1 MKIALIGGTGPQG
14 KGLALRWAQA
24 GIDVLMGSRSAERG
38 VEIANTLAQQLDGR
52 TGSITGMPNEAAAS
66 EAEEFVVLTVP
77 YSGHRSTI
85 EALKRVLSGKILI
98 DVVVPLAKG
107 NPKAVSMPPEGSA
120 TEEAQSILGNDIP
133 VVGALHN
140 VSAHVL
146 EQLDRPIN
154 CDVLV
159 CGNNKAAKDR
169 AIELVEKLGVR
180 AYNVGLADS
189 ARAVERLTAIL
200 IRLNITR
207 DYPFRHAGVR
217 IWPEDKS
224 GY

>member
-1 MKIALIGGTGPQG
+1 MRIALIGGTGPQG

-24 GIDVLMGSRSAERG
+24 GIDVLIGSRSADRG
-38 VEIANTLAQQLDGR
+38 RELAGSLAARLKGDA
-52 TGSITGMPNEAAAS
+52 GSITGMSNEEATS
-66 EAEEFVVLTVP
+66 GAEEFVVLTVP

-85 EALKRVLSGKILI
+85 ETLKAVLAGKILV
-98 DVVVPLAKG
+98 DVVVPLAQG

-120 TEEAQSILGNDIP
+120 TEEAQSILGDVTP

-140 VSAHVL
+140 VSAHAL
-146 EQLDRPIN
+146 QQLDGPIN

-159 CGNNKAAKDR
+159 CGNSKAAKDR
-169 AIELVEKLGVR
+169 VIELIERLGVR
-180 AYNVGLADS
+180 AYNVGLAES

-207 DYPFRHAGVR
+207 AYHFRHAGIR
-217 IWPEDKS
+217 IWPED
-224 GY
+224 

>member
-1 MKIALIGGTGPQG
+1 MRIALIGGTGPQG
-14 KGLALRWAQA
+14 RGLALRWAQA
-24 GIDVLMGSRSAERG
+24 GIDVLIGSRSADRG
-38 VEIANTLAQQLDGR
+38 RELASPLTARLKGGA
-52 TGSITGMPNEAAAS
+52 GSISGMSNMEAAS

-85 EALKRVLSGKILI
+85 EALKGILASKILI
-98 DVVVPLAKG
+98 DLAVPLAQG
-107 NPKAVSMPPEGSA
+107 NPKAVTMPPEGSA
-120 TEEAQSILGNDIP
+120 TEEAQSILGSDIP

-159 CGNNKAAKDR
+159 CGNNKTAKTR
-169 AIELVEKLGVR
+169 VIELVERLGIR

-189 ARAVERLTAIL
+189 ARAIERLTAIL
-200 IRLNITR
+200 IRLNITKA
-207 DYPFRHAGVR
+207 YPFRHAGIR
-217 IWPEDKS
+217 IWPEDEN
-224 GY
+224 G

>member
-1 MKIALIGGTGPQG
+1 MRIALIGGTGPQG

-24 GIDVLMGSRSAERG
+24 GIDVLIGSRNADRG
-38 VEIANTLAQQLDGR
+38 RELANSLAPHPKGEA
-52 TGSITGMPNEAAAS
+52 GSITGMSNEEAAS
-66 EAEEFVVLTVP
+66 GAEEFVVLTVP

-85 EALKRVLSGKILI
+85 EALKAALAGRILI

-146 EQLDRPIN
+146 QQLDRPIN

-159 CGNNKAAKDR
+159 CGNNKEAKDR
-169 AIELVEKLGVR
+169 VIELIERLGVR
-180 AYNVGLADS
+180 AYNVGLAES

-207 DYPFRHAGVR
+207 AYPFRHAGVR

-224 GY
+224 G

>member
-1 MKIALIGGTGPQG
+1 MRIALIGGTGPQG

-24 GIDVLMGSRSAERG
+24 GIDVLIGSRNADRG
-38 VEIANTLAQQLDGR
+38 RELANSLAPHLKGEA
-52 TGSITGMPNEAAAS
+52 GSITGMSNEEAAS
-66 EAEEFVVLTVP
+66 GAEEFVVLTVP

-85 EALKRVLSGKILI
+85 EALKAALAGRILI

-146 EQLDRPIN
+146 QQLDRPIN

-159 CGNNKAAKDR
+159 CGNNKEAKDR
-169 AIELVEKLGVR
+169 VIELIERLGVR
-180 AYNVGLADS
+180 AYNVGLAES

-207 DYPFRHAGVR
+207 AYPFRHAGVR

-224 GY
+224 G